1 MEHISTT
8 TLIVTLIVM
17 VVISAYFSG
26 SETGMMTLNRYRLR
40 HMAKQ
45 GNRQAKRVEKLL
57 RKPDRLISLVLI
69 GNNLVNI
76 LASALGTIVGMRLY
90 GDAGVAIATG
100 VLTFVVLVFAEV
112 LPKTI
117 AALYPEKV
125 AYPSSLL
132 LAPLQILMMP
142 LVWLLNTITR
152 ILMRMMGI
160 KTDIVI
166 SGALSKDELRTIVNE
181 SRSQI
186 SRRNQDMLLSVLDL
200 EKVSVDDIMVP
211 RNDIVGININDD
223 WKSIVRQLTHSPHGR
238 IVLYRDTL
246 DDEIKDRAFFANPV
260 LTGAVDKAKN
270 AGKAVH
276 IMGLLSAGGVHSH
289 EDHIM
294 AMVELAAERGAE
306 KIYLHAFL
314 DGRDTPPRS
323 AESSLKKFE
332 EKFAALGKGRVASI
346 IGRYYA
352 MDRDNRWDRVE
363 KAYDLLTLA
372 QGEFQADTAVAGL
385 QAAYARDENDEFVKA
400 TVIRAEG
407 QPDAAMEDGD
417 ALIFMNFRA
426 DRAREITRAF
436 VNADFDG
443 FARKKVVNVD
453 FVMLT
458 EYAADIKT
466 AVAYPPASLVN
477 TFGEWMAKND
487 KTQLRISE
495 TEKYA
500 HVTFFFNGGVE
511 ESFKGED
518 RILINSPKVATYD
531 LQPEMSSAE
540 LTEKLVAAI
549 KSGKYD
555 TIICNYPNGD
565 MVGHTGVMEA
575 AVKAVEALDHCVE
588 EVAKAVESVGGQ
600 LLITADHG
608 NAEQMRDPATGQA
621 HTAHTNLPVPLIYV
635 GDKNVKA
642 VEGGKLSDIAPT
654 MLSLMGMEIP
664 QEMTGKPLFIV
675 E

>member
-1 MEHISTT
+1 MSVSKKPMVLVILDGYGYREEQQDNAILNAKTPVMDALWAKRPH
-8 TLIVTLIVM
+8 TLID
-17 VVISAYFSG
+17 ASG
-26 SETGMMTLNRYRLR
+26 LEVGL
-40 HMAKQ
+40 
-45 GNRQAKRVEKLL
+45 
-57 RKPDRLISLVLI
+57 PDRQM
-69 GNNLVNI
+69 GNSEVGHVNL
-76 LASALGTIVGMRLY
+76 
-90 GDAGVAIATG
+90 
-100 VLTFVVLVFAEV
+100 
-112 LPKTI
+112 
-117 AALYPEKV
+117 
-125 AYPSSLL
+125 
-132 LAPLQILMMP
+132 
-142 LVWLLNTITR
+142 
-152 ILMRMMGI
+152 
-160 KTDIVI
+160 
-166 SGALSKDELRTIVNE
+166 GA
-181 SRSQI
+181 
-186 SRRNQDMLLSVLDL
+186 
-200 EKVSVDDIMVP
+200 
-211 RNDIVGININDD
+211 
-223 WKSIVRQLTHSPHGR
+223 GR
-238 IVLYRDTL
+238 IVYQDLTRL
-246 DDEIKDRAFFANPV
+246 DVEIKERTFFANPV
-260 LTGAVDKAKN
+260 LTNAVDQAKN

-323 AESSLKKFE
+323 AEASLKKFE
-332 EKFAALGKGRVASI
+332 DKFAALGKGRVASI
-346 IGRYYA
+346 VGRYYA

-363 KAYDLLTLA
+363 KAYDLMTLA
-372 QGEFQADTAVAGL
+372 QSEFQADTAVAGL

-407 QPDAAMEDGD
+407 QADAAMEDGD
-417 ALIFMNFRA
+417 TLIFMNFRA

-443 FARKKVVNVD
+443 FARKKVVNLN

-466 AVAYPPASLVN
+466 AVAYPPASLAN

-511 ESFKGED
+511 EPFAGEE

-549 KSGKYD
+549 ESGKYD

-575 AVKAVEALDHCVE
+575 AIKAVEALDNCIEQVT
-588 EVAKAVESVGGQ
+588 KAVESVGGQ

-635 GDKNVKA
+635 GEKNVKV